1 MAVNTFLTVSQKCA
15 EEFVK
20 VQQEKSFSTKGKSN
34 VAETEPYIIGLI
46 R

>member
-20 VQQEKSFSTKGKSN
+20 VQQEKNLSTKGKTN
-34 VAETEPYIIGLI
+34 AAESEPYIIGLI